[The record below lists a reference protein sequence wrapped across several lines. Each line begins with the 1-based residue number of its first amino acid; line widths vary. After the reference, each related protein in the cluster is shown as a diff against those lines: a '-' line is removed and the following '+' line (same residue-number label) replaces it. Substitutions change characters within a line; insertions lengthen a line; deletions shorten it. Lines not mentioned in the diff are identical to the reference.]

1 MAIDGNVGWDK
12 ARCGPPA
19 HHFDAQPSSRK
30 RDGGPAIAGAILAHP
45 TAHTLPER
53 MLVMA
58 IDVESKAYICPGESH
73 PISRSVHLAR
83 LAAAFPACRE
93 CPLRDEGSRIAV
105 RDLASIEL
113 DAPPKPQRELIAAG
127 GLRGIFLNAI
137 TRRVA
142 DTVATRFAESL
153 WERAP
158 VRSPNDGIDRGAR
171 LSRPTVVV
179 GYDERPSSP
188 TIFAAA
194 VAALR
199 RMGCHVIDVGLA
211 TKPCFW
217 FAVDHLHASGGLF
230 VTGSGT
236 EPAWTGMDFL
246 WEGARPA
253 SVEEVSHFRSWGD
266 PNQKPETFRL
276 TRPTRTA
283 GTERMFQAAA
293 LYEASL
299 AKHFSGIQLQKIAL
313 ACSSPLVV
321 QLLQRLLKGPSR
333 EVLCTELPVKIR
345 NPTRRRDEAIL
356 RLSTT
361 VRESQAQLGILIDD
375 DGQRCGF
382 IDERGRHVSASAIAR
397 LVVPLLLAEQP
408 GSTVVLEPAAL
419 VELRPLIEA
428 MGARCQTDA
437 GDLDSMSAAIR
448 DFRAVYGGGD
458 SGRHWFLDG
467 YANCDA
473 CLISGRVLAVLSGA
487 NQPFSQLAAS

>member
-1 MAIDGNVGWDK
+1 M
-12 ARCGPPA
+12 P
-19 HHFDAQPSSRK
+19 
-30 RDGGPAIAGAILAHP
+30 
-45 TAHTLPER
+45 
-53 MLVMA
+53 VMA
-58 IDVESKAYICPGESH
+58 IDVESKAYICPGERH

-105 RDLASIEL
+105 RDLSRVEVE
-113 DAPPKPQRELIAAG
+113 APSAARRELVTGG

-142 DTVATRFAESL
+142 DTVATKFAESL
-153 WERAP
+153 WQRAP
-158 VRSPNDGIDRGAR
+158 VRGPNDGIDRGAR
-171 LSRPTVVV
+171 MARPTVVV

-194 VAALR
+194 GAALR
-199 RMGCHVIDVGLA
+199 RMGCHVLDVGLV
-211 TKPCFW
+211 TRPCFW
-217 FAVDHLHASGGLF
+217 FAVDHLRASGGLF

-236 EPAWTGMDFL
+236 EPSWTGMDFL

-253 SVEEVSHFRSWGD
+253 SIEEVSHFRSEGD
-266 PNQKPETFRL
+266 ANPTPETFRR

-283 GTERMFQAAA
+283 GTERTFQAAA
-293 LYEASL
+293 PYEASL

-321 QLLQRLLKGPSR
+321 QLLQRLSKRLSC
-333 EVLCTELPVKIR
+333 ELLCTELPVKIR

-382 IDERGRHVSASAIAR
+382 IDERGRHVSAAAIAR
-397 LVVPLLLAEQP
+397 LVVPLLLAERP

-428 MGARCQTDA
+428 MGARCQSCA
-437 GDLDSMSAAIR
+437 GDFTSMSTAVR

-473 CLISGRVLAVLSGA
+473 LLIIGRVLAAISSA
-487 NQPFSQLAAS
+487 NQPFSELAAS